1 MMVTTHILIAAIG
14 LFMAR
19 NRPGL
24 YILRREQLSSDRT
37 RLFVGQYMVDFHQR
51 NDVTYYAI
59 SKEGHADILSMGHEQ
74 NPQDAEASARWTIS
88 ELEKA
93 TYKPSL
99 SA

>member
-1 MMVTTHILIAAIG
+1 
-14 LFMAR
+14 MAR

-24 YILRREQLSSDRT
+24 YLIRREQLSSDRT
-37 RLFVGQYMVDFHQR
+37 RLFIGQYIVDFHQR

-59 SKEGHADILSMGHEQ
+59 SKEGHSDILSMGHEQ
-74 NPQDAEASARWTIS
+74 TPEEAEASARWTIK
-88 ELEKA
+88 ELDKA